1 MAQDIDIATFT
12 KNRTS
17 DIKVRLIEEYGHTY
31 IDIRQWTVARDDC
44 FPTAKG
50 VRFDAEYFQGLQD
63 AVDTLA
69 RHLRCTNE
77 TSNTELR

>member
-1 MAQDIDIATFT
+1 MTKDIDIATFT

-50 VRFDAEYFQGLQD
+50 IKLDTANFEGLED
-63 AVDTLA
+63 AVEAIHIILRAVEITDTSY
-69 RHLRCTNE
+69 N
-77 TSNTELR
+77 